1 MTPGRPTT
9 EPADQV
15 AVLGFARSPFGKF
28 GGSLRDAT
36 LPELASAVVSAAL
49 DRSGMA
55 PDRVDQLV
63 FGVNFPGSD
72 RSIARQILLRSNIP
86 VDRNAYTVDRACC
99 SSLTALAAASRSIR
113 LAEASVAVAGG
124 AENLSKV
131 PYFLEGVRWGHRL
144 GNLEMTDQL
153 VISCPH
159 THEPRA
165 RQASHEALEHGI
177 GRQQQDDWALRSQE
191 RYAKALAAGWPAEE
205 IVPVPGTDT
214 RGKAITVESDEVPRP
229 STTAAALAALATIY
243 ESETVTPGNAPDLSS
258 GAAALVLADPVAAT
272 EDGRPVLA
280 TLRGFAAVS
289 GEPRRI
295 ASIPAT
301 AIRGALR
308 GAGLTLDDIDLIE
321 INEAFAAVPLVT
333 TLVLAEGDKERAE
346 ALRERTNVNGGSVA
360 VGHPTGATAA
370 RMVMTAI
377 AELRRRGGG
386 TAAVALCGGIGEG
399 EAVIVDVEREGSGAA

>member
-1 MTPGRPTT
+1 MTPGRPST
-9 EPADQV
+9 EPADRV

-72 RSIARQILLRSNIP
+72 RSIARQILLRSDIP

-165 RQASHEALEHGI
+165 RQASREALEHGI

-205 IVPVPGTDT
+205 IVPVLGTDA
-214 RGKAITVESDEVPRP
+214 RGGSITVDSDEVPRP

-258 GAAALVLADPVAAT
+258 GAAALVLAGPVAAT

-280 TLRGFAAVS
+280 TLRGFTAVS

-301 AIRGALR
+301 AISGALR
-308 GAGLTLDDIDLIE
+308 RAGLTLDDIDLIE

-333 TLVLAEGDKERAE
+333 TLVLAEGDEERAD

-360 VGHPTGATAA
+360 IGHPTGATAA

>member
-1 MTPGRPTT
+1 MTPRP
-9 EPADQV
+9 PADGV

-28 GGSLRDAT
+28 GGSLREAT
-36 LPELASAVVSAAL
+36 LPELASAVVCAAL
-49 DRSGMA
+49 DRAGVA
-55 PDRVDQLV
+55 PDDVDQLV

-72 RSIARQILLRSNIP
+72 RSIARQILLRSDIP

-124 AENLSKV
+124 AENLSRV

-144 GNLEMTDQL
+144 GNLEMSDQL

-165 RQASHEALEHGI
+165 RQASREALEHGI
-177 GRQQQDDWALRSQE
+177 DRTQQDEWALRSQE

-205 IVPVPGTDT
+205 IVPVPGADQ
-214 RGKAITVESDEVPRP
+214 RGAAITFEHDEVPRP
-229 STTAAALAALATIY
+229 TTTAAGLASLSTIY

-258 GAAALVLADPVAAT
+258 GASALVLAGTRTTA
-272 EDGRPVLA
+272 GRVRPPLA

-301 AIRGALR
+301 AISAALNR
-308 GAGLTLDDIDLIE
+308 AGLTLDQIDLIE
-321 INEAFAAVPLVT
+321 INEAFAAVPLVS
-333 TLVLAEGDKERAE
+333 TLILAGGDGQRAQ

-360 VGHPTGATAA
+360 MGHPTGATAA

-377 AELRRRGGG
+377 CELRRRGGG

-399 EAVIVDVEREGSGAA
+399 EAVIVEVDPEGSGTA

>member
-1 MTPGRPTT
+1 
-9 EPADQV
+9 V
-15 AVLGFARSPFGKF
+15 AVLGLARSPFGKF
-28 GGSLRDAT
+28 GGSLREAT
-36 LPELASAVVSAAL
+36 LPELASAVVAAAL
-49 DRSGMA
+49 ARSGVA
-55 PDRVDQLV
+55 PDQVDQLV

-72 RSIARQILLRSNIP
+72 RSIARQILLRSDIP
-86 VDRNAYTVDRACC
+86 VERNAYTVDRACC

-113 LAEASVAVAGG
+113 LGEASVAVAGG
-124 AENLSKV
+124 AENLSRV
-131 PYFLEGVRWGHRL
+131 PYFLEGVRWGLRL
-144 GNLEMTDQL
+144 GNLEMSDQL

-165 RQASHEALEHGI
+165 RQASREALEHGI
-177 GRQQQDDWALRSQE
+177 GRTQQDDWALRSQE

-205 IVPVPGTDT
+205 IVPVPGTDS
-214 RGKAITVESDEVPRP
+214 RGATITVEADEVPRP
-229 STTAAALAALATIY
+229 GTTAAGLAALATIY

-258 GAAALVLADPVAAT
+258 GSAALVLADPRAAA
-272 EDGRPVLA
+272 ERGRPVLA

-301 AIRGALR
+301 AVAAALDR
-308 GAGLTLDDIDLIE
+308 AGLTLDQIDLIE

-333 TLVLAEGDKERAE
+333 TLILAGGDEQRAE

-360 VGHPTGATAA
+360 IGHPTGATAA

-377 AELRRRGGG
+377 CELRRRGGG

-399 EAVIVDVEREGSGAA
+399 EAVIVQVDREGSGAA

>member
-1 MTPGRPTT
+1 LTPRP
-9 EPADQV
+9 PADGV

-28 GGSLRDAT
+28 GGSLREAT

-49 DRSGMA
+49 DRAGVA
-55 PDRVDQLV
+55 PDVVDQLV

-72 RSIARQILLRSNIP
+72 RSIARQILLRSDIP

-124 AENLSKV
+124 AENLSRV

-144 GNLEMTDQL
+144 GNLEMSDQL

-165 RQASHEALEHGI
+165 RQASREALEHGVD
-177 GRQQQDDWALRSQE
+177 RTQQDEWALRSQE

-205 IVPVPGTDT
+205 IVPVPGADQ
-214 RGKAITVESDEVPRP
+214 RGAAITFEHDEVPRP
-229 STTAAALAALATIY
+229 TTTAAGLASLSTIY

-258 GAAALVLADPVAAT
+258 GASALVLAGPRTTA
-272 EDGRPVLA
+272 ERGRPALA

-301 AIRGALR
+301 AISAALNR
-308 GAGLTLDDIDLIE
+308 AGLTLDQIDLIE
-321 INEAFAAVPLVT
+321 INEAFAAVPLVS
-333 TLVLAEGDKERAE
+333 TLILAGGDGQRAQ

-360 VGHPTGATAA
+360 MGHPTGATAA

-377 AELRRRGGG
+377 CELRRRGGG

-399 EAVIVDVEREGSGAA
+399 EAVIVEVDPEGSGTA

>member
-1 MTPGRPTT
+1 M
-9 EPADQV
+9 
-15 AVLGFARSPFGKF
+15 
-28 GGSLRDAT
+28 
-36 LPELASAVVSAAL
+36 SAAL
-49 DRSGMA
+49 ARSGVG
-55 PDRVDQLV
+55 PDDVDQLV

-72 RSIARQILLRSNIP
+72 RSIARQILLRSDIP

-99 SSLTALAAASRSIR
+99 SSLTALAAVSRSIR

-124 AENLSKV
+124 AENLSRV

-144 GNLEMTDQL
+144 GNLEMSDQL

-165 RQASHEALEHGI
+165 RQASREALEHGI
-177 GRQQQDDWALRSQE
+177 GRTQQDEWALRSQE
-191 RYAKALAAGWPAEE
+191 HYAKALAAGWPAEE
-205 IVPVPGTDT
+205 IVPVPGVDS
-214 RGKAITVESDEVPRP
+214 RGATITFESDEVPRP
-229 STTAAALAALATIY
+229 STTAAGLAGLSTIY
-243 ESETVTPGNAPDLSS
+243 GSETVTPGNAPDLSS
-258 GAAALVLADPVAAT
+258 GSAALILADPGAAA
-272 EDGRPVLA
+272 ERGRPVLA

-301 AIRGALR
+301 AIVGALDA
-308 GAGLTLDDIDLIE
+308 AGLTLDQVDLIE

-333 TLVLAEGDKERAE
+333 TLLLADGDEHRAE

-360 VGHPTGATAA
+360 IGHPTGATAA

-377 AELRRRGGG
+377 GELRRRGGG

-399 EAVIVDVEREGSGAA
+399 EAVIVEVDGEGSGAA

>member
-1 MTPGRPTT
+1 
-9 EPADQV
+9 V

-28 GGSLRDAT
+28 GGSLREAT
-36 LPELASAVVSAAL
+36 LPDLASAVVTAGLS
-49 DRSGMA
+49 RSGVA
-55 PDRVDQLV
+55 PDQVDQLV

-72 RSIARQILLRSNIP
+72 RSIARQILLRSDIP

-113 LAEASVAVAGG
+113 LGEASVAVAGG
-124 AENLSKV
+124 AENLSRV

-144 GNLEMTDQL
+144 GNLEMSDQL

-165 RQASHEALEHGI
+165 RQASREALEHGI
-177 GRQQQDDWALRSQE
+177 GRAQQDDWAVRSQE

-205 IVPVPGTDT
+205 IVPVPGTDS
-214 RGKAITVESDEVPRP
+214 RGATITVEADEVPRP
-229 STTAAALAALATIY
+229 GTTAAALAALSTIY

-258 GAAALVLADPVAAT
+258 GSAALVLADPRSAA
-272 EDGRPVLA
+272 ERGRPVLA

-289 GEPRRI
+289 GEPQRI

-301 AIRGALR
+301 AVAAALDR
-308 GAGLTLDDIDLIE
+308 AELTLDQVDLIE

-333 TLVLAEGDKERAE
+333 TLILADGDEQRAE
-346 ALRERTNVNGGSVA
+346 VLRKRTNVNGGSVA
-360 VGHPTGATAA
+360 IGHPTGATAA

-377 AELRRRGGG
+377 CELRRRGGG

-399 EAVIVDVEREGSGAA
+399 EAVIVEVDGQGSGAA

>member
-1 MTPGRPTT
+1 LTPRP
-9 EPADQV
+9 PADGV

-28 GGSLRDAT
+28 GGSLREAT
-36 LPELASAVVSAAL
+36 LPELASAVVCAAL
-49 DRSGMA
+49 DRAGVA
-55 PDRVDQLV
+55 PDDVDQLV

-72 RSIARQILLRSNIP
+72 RSIARQILLRSDIP

-124 AENLSKV
+124 AENLSRV

-144 GNLEMTDQL
+144 GNLEMSDQL

-165 RQASHEALEHGI
+165 RQASREALEHGI
-177 GRQQQDDWALRSQE
+177 DRTQQDEWALRSQE

-205 IVPVPGTDT
+205 IVPVPGADQ
-214 RGKAITVESDEVPRP
+214 RGAAITFEHDEVPRP
-229 STTAAALAALATIY
+229 TTTAAGLASLSTIY

-258 GAAALVLADPVAAT
+258 GASALVLAGTRTTAGR
-272 EDGRPVLA
+272 GRPPLA

-301 AIRGALR
+301 AISAALNR
-308 GAGLTLDDIDLIE
+308 AGLTLDQIDLIE
-321 INEAFAAVPLVT
+321 INEAFAAVPLVS
-333 TLVLAEGDKERAE
+333 TLILAGGDGQRAQ

-360 VGHPTGATAA
+360 MGHPTGATAA

-377 AELRRRGGG
+377 CELRRRGGG

-399 EAVIVDVEREGSGAA
+399 EAVIVEVDPEGSGTA

>member
-1 MTPGRPTT
+1 
-9 EPADQV
+9 V

-28 GGSLRDAT
+28 GGSLREAT
-36 LPELASAVVSAAL
+36 LPELASAVVTAGLA
-49 DRSGMA
+49 RSGVA
-55 PDRVDQLV
+55 PDQVDQLV

-72 RSIARQILLRSNIP
+72 RSIARQILLRSDIP

-99 SSLTALAAASRSIR
+99 SSLTALAAVSRSIR
-113 LAEASVAVAGG
+113 LGEASVAVAGG
-124 AENLSKV
+124 AENLSRV

-144 GNLEMTDQL
+144 GNLEMSDQL

-165 RQASHEALEHGI
+165 RQASREALEHGI
-177 GRQQQDDWALRSQE
+177 GRTQQDDWAVRSQE

-205 IVPVPGTDT
+205 IVPVPGTDS
-214 RGKAITVESDEVPRP
+214 RGATITVEADEVPRP
-229 STTAAALAALATIY
+229 GTTAAALAALSTIY
-243 ESETVTPGNAPDLSS
+243 ESDTVTPGNAPDLSS
-258 GAAALVLADPVAAT
+258 GSAALVLADPRAAA
-272 EDGRPVLA
+272 ERGRPVLA

-301 AIRGALR
+301 AIAAALDR
-308 GAGLTLDDIDLIE
+308 AELTLDQVDLIE

-333 TLVLAEGDKERAE
+333 TLVLADGDEQRAE

-360 VGHPTGATAA
+360 IGHPTGATAA

-377 AELRRRGGG
+377 CELRRRGGG

-399 EAVIVDVEREGSGAA
+399 EAVIVEVDGEGSGAA

>member
-1 MTPGRPTT
+1 M
-9 EPADQV
+9 

-28 GGSLRDAT
+28 GGSLREAT
-36 LPELASAVVSAAL
+36 LPDLASAVVTAGLS
-49 DRSGMA
+49 RSGVA
-55 PDRVDQLV
+55 PDQVDQLV

-72 RSIARQILLRSNIP
+72 RSIARQILLRSDIP

-113 LAEASVAVAGG
+113 LGEASVAVAGG
-124 AENLSKV
+124 AENLSRV

-144 GNLEMTDQL
+144 GNLEMSDQL

-165 RQASHEALEHGI
+165 RQASREALEHGI
-177 GRQQQDDWALRSQE
+177 GRAQQDDWAVRSQE

-205 IVPVPGTDT
+205 IVPVPGTDS
-214 RGKAITVESDEVPRP
+214 RGATITVEADEVPRP
-229 STTAAALAALATIY
+229 GTTAAALAALSTIY

-258 GAAALVLADPVAAT
+258 GSAALVLADPRSAA
-272 EDGRPVLA
+272 ERGRPVLA

-289 GEPRRI
+289 GEPQRI

-301 AIRGALR
+301 AVAAALDR
-308 GAGLTLDDIDLIE
+308 AELTLDQVDLIE

-333 TLVLAEGDKERAE
+333 TLILADGDEQRAE
-346 ALRERTNVNGGSVA
+346 VLRKRTNVNGGSVA
-360 VGHPTGATAA
+360 IGHPTGATAA

-377 AELRRRGGG
+377 CELRRRGGG

-399 EAVIVDVEREGSGAA
+399 EAVIVEVDGQGSGAA

>member
-1 MTPGRPTT
+1 MTPVGPSSDA
-9 EPADQV
+9 ADRV

-28 GGSLRDAT
+28 GGSLREAT

-49 DRSGMA
+49 GRSGIA
-55 PDRVDQLV
+55 PDQVDQLV

-72 RSIARQILLRSNIP
+72 RSIARQILLRSGIP

-99 SSLTALAAASRSIR
+99 SSLTALAATSRSIR

-124 AENLSKV
+124 AENLSRV

-144 GNLEMTDQL
+144 GNLEMSDQL

-165 RQASHEALEHGI
+165 RQASTEALEHGV
-177 GRQQQDDWALRSQE
+177 GRRQQDDWALRSQE

-205 IVPVPGTDT
+205 IVPVAGTDA
-214 RGKAITVESDEVPRP
+214 RGQAITFDHDEVPRP
-229 STTAAALAALATIY
+229 STTAAGLAGLSTIY

-258 GAAALVLADPVAAT
+258 GSAALVLTDPRAAAQG
-272 EDGRPVLA
+272 GRPVLA
-280 TLRGFAAVS
+280 TLRAFTAVS

-301 AIRGALR
+301 AIRVAMDR
-308 GAGLTLDDIDLIE
+308 AGLTLDQVDLLE
-321 INEAFAAVPLVT
+321 VNEAFAAVPLVT
-333 TLVLAEGDKERAE
+333 TLILADGDEATAD

-360 VGHPTGATAA
+360 MGHPTGATAA

-386 TAAVALCGGIGEG
+386 TAVVALCGGIGEG
-399 EAVIVDVEREGSGAA
+399 EAVIVEVDQEGSGAA

>member
-1 MTPGRPTT
+1 M
-9 EPADQV
+9 
-15 AVLGFARSPFGKF
+15 AVLGLARSPFGKF
-28 GGSLRDAT
+28 GGSLREAT
-36 LPELASAVVSAAL
+36 LPELASAVVAAAL
-49 DRSGMA
+49 ARSGVA
-55 PDRVDQLV
+55 PDQVDQLV

-72 RSIARQILLRSNIP
+72 RSIARQILLRSDIP

-113 LAEASVAVAGG
+113 LGEASVAVAGG
-124 AENLSKV
+124 AENLSRV
-131 PYFLEGVRWGHRL
+131 PYFLEGVRWGLRL
-144 GNLEMTDQL
+144 GNLEMSDQL

-165 RQASHEALEHGI
+165 RQASREALEHGI
-177 GRQQQDDWALRSQE
+177 GRTQQDDWALRSQE
-191 RYAKALAAGWPAEE
+191 RYAKALAAGWPADE
-205 IVPVPGTDT
+205 IVPVPGTDS
-214 RGKAITVESDEVPRP
+214 RGATITVEADEVPRP
-229 STTAAALAALATIY
+229 ATTAAGLAALSTIY

-258 GAAALVLADPVAAT
+258 GSAALVLADPRAAA
-272 EDGRPVLA
+272 ERGRPVLA

-301 AIRGALR
+301 AIAASLDR
-308 GAGLTLDDIDLIE
+308 AGFKLDQVDLIE

-333 TLVLAEGDKERAE
+333 TLVLADGDEQRAE

-360 VGHPTGATAA
+360 IGHPTGATAA

-377 AELRRRGGG
+377 CELRRRGGG

-399 EAVIVDVEREGSGAA
+399 EAVIVQVDREGSGAA

>member
-1 MTPGRPTT
+1 
-9 EPADQV
+9 V

-28 GGSLRDAT
+28 GGSLREAT
-36 LPELASAVVSAAL
+36 LPELASAVVTAAL
-49 DRSGMA
+49 ARSGVT
-55 PDRVDQLV
+55 PDQVDQLV

-72 RSIARQILLRSNIP
+72 RSIARQILLRSDIP

-113 LAEASVAVAGG
+113 LGEASVAVAGG
-124 AENLSKV
+124 AENLSRV

-144 GNLEMTDQL
+144 GNLEMSDQL

-165 RQASHEALEHGI
+165 RQASREALEHGI
-177 GRQQQDDWALRSQE
+177 GRTQQDDWSLGSQE

-205 IVPVPGTDT
+205 IVPVPGTDS
-214 RGKAITVESDEVPRP
+214 RGATITVEADEVPRP
-229 STTAAALAALATIY
+229 GTTAAALAALSTIY

-258 GAAALVLADPVAAT
+258 GSAALVLADPRAAA
-272 EDGRPVLA
+272 ERGRPVLA

-301 AIRGALR
+301 AVAAALDR
-308 GAGLTLDDIDLIE
+308 AELTLDQVDLIE

-333 TLVLAEGDKERAE
+333 TLILADGDEQRAE

-360 VGHPTGATAA
+360 IGHPTGATAA

-377 AELRRRGGG
+377 CELRRRGGG
-386 TAAVALCGGIGEG
+386 IAAVALCGGIGEG
-399 EAVIVDVEREGSGAA
+399 EAVIVEVDREGSGAA

>member
-1 MTPGRPTT
+1 
-9 EPADQV
+9 V

-28 GGSLRDAT
+28 GGSLREAT
-36 LPELASAVVSAAL
+36 LPELASAVVTAAL
-49 DRSGMA
+49 ARSGVG
-55 PDRVDQLV
+55 PDDVDQLV

-72 RSIARQILLRSNIP
+72 RSIARQILLRSDIP

-99 SSLTALAAASRSIR
+99 SSLTALAAVSRSLR

-124 AENLSKV
+124 AENLSRV
-131 PYFLEGVRWGHRL
+131 PYFLEGVRFGHRL
-144 GNLEMTDQL
+144 GNLEMSDQL

-165 RQASHEALEHGI
+165 RQASTEALEHGI
-177 GRQQQDDWALRSQE
+177 GRTQQDEWALRSQE

-205 IVPVPGTDT
+205 IVPVPGVDS
-214 RGKAITVESDEVPRP
+214 RGRTITMETDEVPRP
-229 STTAAALAALATIY
+229 STTAAGLVGLSTIY
-243 ESETVTPGNAPDLSS
+243 GSETVTPGNAPDLSS
-258 GAAALVLADPVAAT
+258 GSAALVLADPGAAA
-272 EDGRPVLA
+272 ERGRPVLA

-301 AIRGALR
+301 AVARALD
-308 GAGLTLDDIDLIE
+308 AAELTLDQVDLIE
-321 INEAFAAVPLVT
+321 INEAFAAVPLVA
-333 TLVLAEGDKERAE
+333 TLVLAGGDEHRAE

-360 VGHPTGATAA
+360 IGHPTGATAA

-377 AELRRRGGG
+377 CELRRRGGG

-399 EAVIVDVEREGSGAA
+399 EAVIVEVDGEGTGAASAPGLGGR

>member
-1 MTPGRPTT
+1 
-9 EPADQV
+9 V

-28 GGSLRDAT
+28 GGSLREAT
-36 LPELASAVVSAAL
+36 LPELASAVVAAAL
-49 DRSGMA
+49 ARSGVA
-55 PDRVDQLV
+55 PDQVDQLI

-72 RSIARQILLRSNIP
+72 RSIARQILLRSDIP

-113 LAEASVAVAGG
+113 LGEAVVAVAGG
-124 AENLSKV
+124 AENLSRV

-144 GNLEMTDQL
+144 GNLEMSDQL

-165 RQASHEALEHGI
+165 VQASREALEHGI
-177 GRQQQDDWALRSQE
+177 GRAQQDEWALRSQE

-205 IVPVPGTDT
+205 IVPVPGVDSH
-214 RGKAITVESDEVPRP
+214 GAAITVESDEVPRP
-229 STTAAALAALATIY
+229 NTTAAGLAGLSTIY

-258 GAAALVLADPVAAT
+258 GSATLVLADPGAAAAR
-272 EDGRPVLA
+272 GRPVLA

-289 GEPRRI
+289 GEPARI

-301 AIRGALR
+301 AITAALDR
-308 GAGLTLDDIDLIE
+308 AGLTLDQVDLIE

-333 TLVLAEGDKERAE
+333 TLILADGDEHRAE
-346 ALRERTNVNGGSVA
+346 TLRERTNVNGGSVA
-360 VGHPTGATAA
+360 IGHPTGATAA

-377 AELRRRGGG
+377 GELRRRGGG
-386 TAAVALCGGIGEG
+386 RAAVALCGGIGEG
-399 EAVIVDVEREGSGAA
+399 EAVIVEVDGEGSGAAEAPGPGGR